1 MKNAKVDVI
10 GGVMDVARFWDLT
23 TATAA
28 SAARPNFGNF
38 YYERGKVPAKPL
50 ELYEFEVCPY
60 CRIAREALSALSLDP
75 VVYPCPKGG
84 SRFREKVKAEG
95 GRYQF
100 PYLVDPNTGVAMY
113 ESADIVEYLFREY
126 GTAPAPWFL
135 RQRAFAVSTSWLA
148 SAFRPTMGRRAVPSR
163 QPEKLLELYSYEGSP
178 FCRIAREALCEL
190 ELPHQLRNV
199 PRRSPDREAFIAI
212 SGKMQVPYLHDP
224 NTGVQMFESDDIRR
238 YLYDTYA
245 MAGSAD

>member
-1 MKNAKVDVI
+1 MNFGRVL
-10 GGVMDVARFWDLT
+10 DLT

-28 SAARPNFGNF
+28 SAARPNFGNVH
-38 YYERGKVPAKPL
+38 YERRNVPQRPL
-50 ELYEFEVCPY
+50 ELYEFEACPF

-75 VVYPCPKGG
+75 IVYPCPRGG
-84 SRFREKVKAEG
+84 TLFREKVKSEG

-126 GTAPAPWFL
+126 GSGRAPWFL
-135 RQRAFAVSTSWLA
+135 RQRAFAVVTSMLA
-148 SAFRPTMGRRAVPSR
+148 SGFRPHRGRHAVRSR

-199 PRRSPDREAFIAI
+199 PRKSPGRDGFVSV
-212 SGKMQVPYLHDP
+212 SGKMQVPYLLDP
-224 NTGVQMFESDDIRR
+224 NTGAQMFESADIRQ

-245 MAGSAD
+245 IEAGGN

>member
-1 MKNAKVDVI
+1 MSFGRLWDV
-10 GGVMDVARFWDLT
+10 T

-28 SAARPNFGNF
+28 SAARPNFGNVHH
-38 YYERGKVPAKPL
+38 ERRRSPEQPL

-75 VVYPCPKGG
+75 IVYPCPKGG
-84 SRFREKVKAEG
+84 TLFREKVKREG

-126 GTAPAPWFL
+126 GAGRAPWFL
-135 RQRAFAVSTSWLA
+135 RQRGFAVSTSMLA
-148 SAFRPTMGRRAVPSR
+148 SGFRPHRGRHAVRSR

-199 PRRSPDREAFIAI
+199 PRRSPDRGRFVSV
-212 SGKMQVPYLHDP
+212 SGKMQVPFLLDP
-224 NTGVQMFESDDIRR
+224 NTGVQMFESGEIRE
-238 YLYDTYA
+238 YLYETYA
-245 MAGSAD
+245 LANGAD

>member
-1 MKNAKVDVI
+1 
-10 GGVMDVARFWDLT
+10 MDIARFLDVT

-28 SAARPNFGNF
+28 SAARPNFGNVHHQ
-38 YYERGKVPAKPL
+38 RRKSPAQPL

-84 SRFREKVKAEG
+84 KLYREKVKSEG

-100 PYLVDPNTGVAMY
+100 PYLIDPNTGVSLY

-126 GTAPAPWFL
+126 GDGNTPWFL
-135 RQRAFAVSTSWLA
+135 KQRAFAVTTSMIA
-148 SAFRPTMGRRAVPSR
+148 SAFRPNRGRQAVRSQ
-163 QPEKLLELYSYEGSP
+163 QPENLLELYSYEGSP

-190 ELPHQLRNV
+190 ELPYRLHNV
-199 PRRSPDREAFIAI
+199 PRRSPDRAEYVAI
-212 SGKMQVPYLHDP
+212 SGKMQVPYLRDP
-224 NTGVQMFESDDIRR
+224 NTGVQMFESGEIRR
-238 YLYDTYA
+238 YLYATYA
-245 MAGSAD
+245 DGGATA

>member
-1 MKNAKVDVI
+1 
-10 GGVMDVARFWDLT
+10 MDLVRFWDVT

-28 SAARPNFGNF
+28 SAARPNFGNVH
-38 YYERGKVPAKPL
+38 YPRGKVPEQPL

-75 VVYPCPKGG
+75 IVYPCPKGG
-84 SRFREKVKAEG
+84 ARFREKVKAEG

-100 PYLVDPNTGVAMY
+100 PYLRDPNTGVAMY
-113 ESADIVEYLFREY
+113 ESADIAEYLFREY
-126 GTAPAPWFL
+126 GDGKVPWFL
-135 RQRAFAVSTSWLA
+135 KQRAFAVSTSMLA
-148 SAFRPTMGRRAVPSR
+148 SGFRPGRGRYVIPSR
-163 QPEKLLELYSYEGSP
+163 QPGELLELYSYEGSP

-199 PRRSPDREAFIAI
+199 PRRSPDREAFVSF
-212 SGKMQVPYLHDP
+212 SGKMQVPFLQDP
-224 NTGVQMFESDDIRR
+224 NTGVTMFESADIRR

-245 MAGSAD
+245 LNF

>member
-1 MKNAKVDVI
+1 MNIGRLLDV
-10 GGVMDVARFWDLT
+10 T

-28 SAARPNFGNF
+28 SAARPNFGNVHHA
-38 YYERGKVPAKPL
+38 RNKVPAAPL

-75 VVYPCPKGG
+75 IIYPCPKGG

-100 PYLVDPNTGVAMY
+100 PYLVDPNTGVSMY

-126 GTAPAPWFL
+126 GDGRVPWFL
-135 RQRAFAVSTSWLA
+135 RHRGFAVPTSMLA
-148 SAFRPTMGRRAVPSR
+148 SAFRPNRGRHAVRSR

-199 PRRSPDREAFIAI
+199 PRRSPDRDGFVSI
-212 SGKMQVPYLHDP
+212 SGKMQVPYLIDP
-224 NTGVQMFESDDIRR
+224 NTGVRMFESAQIRR
-238 YLYDTYA
+238 YLYETYA
-245 MAGSAD
+245 VDDAAR